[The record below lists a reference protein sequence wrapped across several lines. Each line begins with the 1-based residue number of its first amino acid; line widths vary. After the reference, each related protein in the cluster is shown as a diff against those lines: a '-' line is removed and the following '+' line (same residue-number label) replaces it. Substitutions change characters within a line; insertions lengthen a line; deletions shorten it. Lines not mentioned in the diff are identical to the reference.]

1 MTRIEEEHL
10 WEAKQLGAHSP
21 QVDFL
26 NLLLLRVFFSG
37 ASEHTGLL
45 QYEVL
50 PVEDGGHA
58 FKALLLAHHEALE
71 ENQPCKQA
79 GAAAAH
85 RLAQVRF
92 T

>member
-1 MTRIEEEHL
+1 MGGKAA
-10 WEAKQLGAHSP
+10 WSP
-21 QVDFL
+21 LTTGGLFKSAFVTCFFL
-26 NLLLLRVFFSG
+26 G

>member
-1 MTRIEEEHL
+1 MGGKAAWSPLATGGLFKSAFVTR
-10 WEAKQLGAHSP
+10 
-21 QVDFL
+21 
-26 NLLLLRVFFSG
+26 FFSG

-50 PVEDGGHA
+50 PVEDCGHA
-58 FKALLLAHHEALE
+58 LEALLLAHHEALE
-71 ENQPCKQA
+71 ENQPCEQA